1 MSLTGPLDGVI
12 HRSIRSRA
20 LWEWVKYSLWK
31 NNNLYEGYE
40 AEYQQ
45 STGNIASKTIV
56 HLLGIL
62 HKKREEI
69 RNNRSRLFHTWL
81 IFKIKS
87 FSNNEAS
94 QF

>member
-62 HKKREEI
+62 HKKKKKSEI
-69 RNNRSRLFHTWL
+69 
-81 IFKIKS
+81 IGVD
-87 FSNNEAS
+87 FSTHG
-94 QF
+94 